1 MLAII
6 PARGGSKG
14 LPKKNI
20 RSLAGKP
27 LIAYTIEAAKQ
38 AEQVSPIIVSTD
50 DDEIAAVAQ
59 KYGAEVPFLRPPEL
73 ATDDA
78 PAIDT
83 FIYTIKRL
91 REDSGQDHRECVV
104 LQPTSPLRD
113 ARDIDNA
120 IALFYEKQADSVI
133 AVSELTH
140 PPAWAKKID
149 AHGILRDYFDAP
161 AGSRNRQ
168 AFEKAFMPN
177 GAIYVLKSALLMEKY
192 SYYSDKTYAYVM
204 PRERSIDIDDQWD
217 FEFAE
222 FMMKKLCKS

>member
-27 LIAYTIEAAKQ
+27 LIAYTITAAKQ
-38 AEQVSPIIVSTD
+38 AKHVDPVVVSTD
-50 DDEIAAVAQ
+50 DDEIALVAK

-78 PAIDT
+78 AAIDT

-91 REDSGQDHRECVV
+91 REDFGQDHRECVV

-133 AVSELTH
+133 SVSELTH
-140 PPAWAKKID
+140 PPHWAKKID

-161 AGSRNRQ
+161 VGSLNRQ
-168 AFEKAFMPN
+168 ALEKAFMPN
-177 GAIYVLKSALLMEKY
+177 GAIYVFKSALLMGKY

-222 FMMKKLCKS
+222 FMMEKICKS